1 MSPENLQATEPEPA
15 GMGEFSRLTG
25 VFFEPSKTF
34 ADIAQRPGWIVP
46 MVLVILASL
55 AMMVAYTQH
64 VGVDRMIR
72 QQIENNPRT
81 AQMAPEQ
88 RERAIE
94 IGSKVAGVTMYLG
107 PLVGVPVLY
116 LIMAG
121 VLMGIVAGIL
131 SAPVTFKQ
139 AFAVVCYAGLPGI
152 VSAALATV
160 VMFLKKPDDF
170 DIQHPLAFNLGAL
183 MDPQTSSK
191 FLHSVAT
198 SIDLFTI
205 WAILL
210 MAIGFKAAGGKRL
223 SFGGA
228 LFAVVLPW
236 GVWVLIRAALSGAG
250 LMGGA

>member
-34 ADIAQRPGWIVP
+34 ADIAQRPSWIVP
-46 MVLVILASL
+46 MALVILASL
-55 AMMVAYTQH
+55 VMMVAFTQH

-72 QQIENNPRT
+72 QQLENNPRT

-94 IGSKVAGVTMYLG
+94 MGSKFAGVTMYLG
-107 PLVGVPVLY
+107 PLVGVPLY
-116 LIMAG
+116 DLIVAG

-131 SAPVTFKQ
+131 SAPVKFKQ
-139 AFAVVCYAGLPGI
+139 AFAVVCYAGLPGVI
-152 VSAALATV
+152 SAALTTA
-160 VMFLKKPDDF
+160 VMFLKKPEDF
-170 DIQHPLAFNLGAL
+170 DIQHALAFNLGAL
-183 MDPQTSSK
+183 MDPQTSAK

-198 SIDLFTI
+198 SMDLFTI
-205 WAILL
+205 WGILL
-210 MAIGFKAAGGKRL
+210 MAIGFKAAGGQRL

-228 LFAVVLPW
+228 RSRWCCRGA
-236 GVWVLIRAALSGAG
+236 SGC
-250 LMGGA
+250 